1 LPKAGLDRRQAL
13 LGMGVSASALAFSF
27 TLPLTS
33 SPATAGVL
41 QPVTAWIA
49 IDTGGIVVIQV
60 GSQDMGQG
68 ILSGLAQVAA
78 SELMVDWNKVRA
90 QHAKADQTYAH
101 TLALQQFT
109 VGNTSMLG
117 FYKAMRVAGAQV
129 REMLQQ

>member
-1 LPKAGLDRRQAL
+1 MPRLTPRFSTSAAAERISASAQRSTRRRRAEGMSAMAKVKSALPKAGLDRRQAL

-78 SELMVDWNKVRA
+78 SELM
-90 QHAKADQTYAH
+90 
-101 TLALQQFT
+101 
-109 VGNTSMLG
+109 
-117 FYKAMRVAGAQV
+117 
-129 REMLQQ
+129 